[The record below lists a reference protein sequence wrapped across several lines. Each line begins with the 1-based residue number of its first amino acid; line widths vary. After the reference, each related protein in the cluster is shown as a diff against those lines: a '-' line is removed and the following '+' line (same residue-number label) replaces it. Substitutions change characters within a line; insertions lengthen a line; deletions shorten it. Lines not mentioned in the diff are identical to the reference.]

1 MRKKK
6 YTPEFREQA
15 IKKVLTGEESVKE
28 IAAGLGISR
37 WTLQQWKRE
46 YLEAQKSKPE
56 IKTKLGLEE
65 ELKRLKAENA
75 SLKMDNTILKKY
87 AAMLSRDD

>member
-1 MRKKK
+1 MRKSK
-6 YTPEFREQA
+6 YSPEFRDNA
-15 IKKVLTGEESVKE
+15 VKKVLTGDESIKE
-28 IAAGLGISR
+28 IAAGLGISS
-37 WTLQQWKRE
+37 WTLQQWKKE
-46 YLEAQKSKPE
+46 YIEAQKSQPE
-56 IKTKLGLEE
+56 IKSKLGMAE